1 MELVLSAQ
9 DVHQKL
15 DNCVHWRKS
24 IREEDEP
31 NDDWELVME
40 SEGLVEGLVVD
51 EDGEEGKNVEEMGL
65 RKSIQS

>member
-1 MELVLSAQ
+1 
-9 DVHQKL
+9 
-15 DNCVHWRKS
+15 
-24 IREEDEP
+24 
-31 NDDWELVME
+31 ME